1 MDEEVYAALAGAFLV
16 RMAKQPNAAM
26 EALWQASKG
35 LMMPSE
41 TDAPFEV
48 IRLEGE
54 PTPDVLRKLARV
66 RKNATVEETT
76 LDNLFLIV
84 PSEDKAKFQK
94 LRQAIESQLSGVKVY
109 KVGDQAERQVFIVGK
124 AGDGQWAGLR
134 TAVVET

>member
-1 MDEEVYAALAGAFLV
+1 MSTD
-16 RMAKQPNAAM
+16 PNAAM

-41 TDAPFEV
+41 PDAPFEV
-48 IRLEGE
+48 IALEGE
-54 PTPDVLRKLARV
+54 PTPLGLRKLARAP
-66 RKNATVEETT
+66 KDATVEEVT
-76 LDNLFLIV
+76 LDNLFLSV
-84 PSEDKAKFQK
+84 PSADKGKVQK

-124 AGDGQWAGLR
+124 ACNGQWVGLR